1 MDHHSLRKLRTAP
14 FVGLFGLITLSVT
27 AQTPWQPLTGWQ
39 PTLFKNHGEPVIEGP
54 SITLPFGKPMTG
66 VTRPAAAQPKF
77 PTSNYEI
84 RWEASRSTGNDF
96 FSSLTFPVA
105 DSFCTFVTGG
115 WGGDIVGLSSI
126 DGWDASENETR
137 TYVTFENKRW
147 YQFRLRVEPDRIQA
161 WIDDKL
167 VVDLAINGRNI
178 GLRRDDMKLT
188 TPLGF
193 LSYNST
199 GLLRNIEYRVL
210 KAQP

>member
-1 MDHHSLRKLRTAP
+1 MDHHALRKLRTTP
-14 FVGLFGLITLSVT
+14 LVGLFGVLTLSVT
-27 AQTPWQPLTGWQ
+27 AQTPWQPIGGWQ
-39 PTLFKNHGEPVIEGP
+39 PTTFKNHADPIIEGP

-66 VTRPAAAQPKF
+66 VTRPATAQPQF

-137 TYVTFENKRW
+137 TYVTFENQRW
-147 YQFRLRVEPDRIQA
+147 YKFRLRVETDRIQA
-161 WIDDKL
+161 WIDEKS

-199 GLLRNIEYRVL
+199 GLLRNIEYRLL
-210 KAQP
+210 KTQP